1 MSLCVFIY
9 LPGKSVIHP
18 EPDLDPAEEPVE
30 GILHL
35 SVEEAVEEGQQNSLK
50 LFYFLFVFY
59 TQIQLFYL

>member
-9 LPGKSVIHP
+9 LPGESVIHP